1 MIQRMGL
8 VINKRISGKYTEHC
22 LGRSLGSVTFPRL
35 FPFGGLTI
43 YKQITKLTEIIIT
56 QKMVGIFKGREMQE
70 FKIFVK

>member
-8 VINKRISGKYTEHC
+8 VINKRISGTYTEH
-22 LGRSLGSVTFPRL
+22 SWGSVTFPRL

-56 QKMVGIFKGREMQE
+56 QKMVGIIGREMQE